1 MSAFYY
7 LALNHLTM
15 SLNVAFLPYINI
27 PTRYIL
33 AESQAK
39 NQDDNARDIRLV
51 TICQTGGSN
60 ASLTGIT
67 MGENKGMMLLHTA
80 IELLGELMAAMEI

>member
-1 MSAFYY
+1 M
-7 LALNHLTM
+7 
-15 SLNVAFLPYINI
+15 LPFAVHQYSYTIY
-27 PTRYIL
+27 PCRKPG
-33 AESQAK
+33 K
-39 NQDDNARDIRLV
+39 NQDDNARDIRLA